1 MVELIL
7 LVAMAWWGGSPA
19 SRYAGSEISP
29 PPPAMASTKPARKT
43 SGQIISRVFR
53 VSIGGLLSNGIII
66 LKLYSHSGEKSREA
80 AFTSGGKML

>member
-1 MVELIL
+1 
-7 LVAMAWWGGSPA
+7 
-19 SRYAGSEISP
+19 
-29 PPPAMASTKPARKT
+29 MASTKPARKT